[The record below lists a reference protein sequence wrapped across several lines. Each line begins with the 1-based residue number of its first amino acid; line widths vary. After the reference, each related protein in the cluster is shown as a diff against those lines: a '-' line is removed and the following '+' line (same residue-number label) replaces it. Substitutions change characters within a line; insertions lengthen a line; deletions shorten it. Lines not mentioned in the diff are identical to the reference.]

1 MARNST
7 VTVKEDTYTLL
18 TVNAVTRLRVQNPS
32 NSMVALIG
40 TTGEVT
46 PNSLAGCQ
54 WLFARQTLTADMTL
68 DDIWPDQG
76 FDRVFAYCQAR
87 VDLEVTHG

>member
-7 VTVKEDTYTLL
+7 VTVQARTYTLL
-18 TVNAVTRLRVQNPS
+18 TTNAVTRLRVQNPS

-40 TTGEVT
+40 TTGEVL
-46 PNSLAGCQ
+46 PSDRAGCQ

-68 DDIWPDQG
+68 DDIWPDHG
-76 FDRVFAYCQAR
+76 FDRVYAYCEAA
-87 VDLEVTHG
+87 VHLEVSHG